1 VRQDLLTLLIFGQLR
16 RPVGEDLLWEA
27 RLVLILL
34 TSAEHNENYAFIPA
48 TDRRWNVSRWA
59 CLPEVDFA
67 RLHRRRAHLVKT
79 MLRFSR
85 HFLSLTVL
93 VAILLGQGIGVRAA
107 DVETSHLLA
116 PNDMVEIKVFQED
129 DLEAK
134 LRISQ
139 RGTITFPLVGIVS
152 IGGKTPQDA
161 AALIRAALAKDYLV
175 NPQVTLTVLE
185 YGKRRFTV
193 LGQVQRA
200 GSFDIPERE
209 KITLL
214 DAIAMAG
221 GYTRIADPSKVT
233 LRRKAEG
240 KETVLRLNAKTM
252 ARDGNVDPV
261 EIRPGDIITI
271 GESLF

>member
-1 VRQDLLTLLIFGQLR
+1 MG
-16 RPVGEDLLWEA
+16 
-27 RLVLILL
+27 
-34 TSAEHNENYAFIPA
+34 
-48 TDRRWNVSRWA
+48 
-59 CLPEVDFA
+59 CC
-67 RLHRRRAHLVKT
+67 
-79 MLRFSR
+79 
-85 HFLSLTVL
+85 TV
-93 VAILLGQGIGVRAA
+93 ARAA
-107 DVETSHLLA
+107 DLETSHLLA

-139 RGTITFPLVGIVS
+139 KGTITFPLIGVVA
-152 IGGKTPQDA
+152 IGGKTPQEA
-161 AALIRAALAKDYLV
+161 AGLIRAALAKDYLV
-175 NPQVTLTVLE
+175 NPQVTVTVLE

-233 LRRKAEG
+233 LRRKTEG
-240 KETVLRLNAKTM
+240 RETVLRLNAKAM
-252 ARDGNVDPV
+252 ARDGNVAPV
-261 EIRPGDIITI
+261 EIQPGDIITI